1 MDIYI
6 YTRVG
11 MFPCLVVRLRPVP
24 MLLATRQMARASEL
38 LMHVHITV
46 DGAVTVSSI
55 RTFLKYWRER
65 RPQHH

>member
-24 MLLATRQMARASEL
+24 MLETLATRQMARASEL

-46 DGAVTVSSI
+46 DGAVNGYS
-55 RTFLKYWRER
+55 F
-65 RPQHH
+65 QHQDIP